1 MMMELLPFAGLLL
14 AFVAVVLAAW
24 GLIASI
30 VPALRTR
37 AEAAQQEYQAKLLD
51 LFLDPKWGRIAG
63 WFRYFGAAA
72 IAIVVPFATGS
83 IVLGL
88 ALAAGAY
95 VLPPYALEY
104 FARQRYKA
112 IEEQLPVVLGMMA
125 DGTRAGLSLQEAIQ
139 LVAAKA
145 QPPLSKEFAIIARS
159 LDLGNPLDR
168 TLHTAKERL
177 QVPNAQLM
185 VSALLINHE
194 SGGDVARVLE
204 RVSKAARELDQ
215 VQRRIESETAS
226 VRFSA
231 KAMVA
236 TIPMFAG
243 LLYLMDPDSV
253 AVLFTTPIGNLM
265 LLVIVLLAYTGYK
278 MIMKLASP
286 DLI

>member
-1 MMMELLPFAGLLL
+1 MALAPLAGLLL
-14 AFVAVVLAAW
+14 VFIAVALGAW
-24 GLIASI
+24 GLLAL
-30 VPALRTR
+30 VLPALRAR
-37 AEAAQQEYQAKLLD
+37 SAAAQKEYQAKLVD
-51 LFLDPKWGRIAG
+51 LFLDTKWGRFAG

-72 IAIVVPFATGS
+72 IAIVAPLMTNVIF
-83 IVLGL
+83 GL

-95 VLPPYALEY
+95 LLPPYVLAY
-104 FARQRYKA
+104 FARKRYEA
-112 IEEQLPVVLGMMA
+112 IEEQLPLVLGMMA
-125 DGTRAGLSLQEAIQ
+125 DGTRAGLSLHEAIQ

-159 LDLGNPLDR
+159 LELGNPLDR
-168 TLHTAKERL
+168 TLRTAKERM
-177 QVPNAQLM
+177 VAPNAQLM
-185 VSALLINHE
+185 VSALLINQE

-215 VQRRIESETAS
+215 VQRRVESETAS

-236 TIPMFAG
+236 TIPLFAG
-243 LLYLMDPDSV
+243 LLYLMDPASV
-253 AVLFTTPIGNLM
+253 SILFTTPIGNLM
-265 LLVIVLLAYTGYK
+265 LLAIVLLAYTGYK